1 MLNDQS
7 TLSTR
12 ERFVG
17 TWTLVSFE
25 FRRPDGTVTDVMG
38 TDVIGLLMYDSYGH
52 MSGQMMRVD
61 RPSFASGDQQKGTFE
76 EIQAAVAGYI
86 AYFGDYEIDEENK
99 TVIHHTK
106 GAMFPNLVGKDQ
118 KRFYQFSGNRLTL
131 TTPPTVTNGV
141 TVTGVI
147 LWEKKT

>member
-1 MLNDQS
+1 MHNDES
-7 TLSTR
+7 TLTTR
-12 ERFVG
+12 ERFIG

-25 FRRPDGTVTDVMG
+25 FRSSDGTVSNVMG
-38 TDVIGLLMYDSYGH
+38 TDVIGLLMYDAQGH

-61 RPSFASGDQQKGTFE
+61 RPTFASGDQQKGTFDE
-76 EIQAAVAGYI
+76 VKAAVDGYI
-86 AYFGDYEIDEENK
+86 AYFGDYEVDEENK

-118 KRFYQFSGNRLTL
+118 KRFYQFSGNQLTL

-141 TVTGVI
+141 TVTGVV
-147 LWEKKT
+147 LWEKKA